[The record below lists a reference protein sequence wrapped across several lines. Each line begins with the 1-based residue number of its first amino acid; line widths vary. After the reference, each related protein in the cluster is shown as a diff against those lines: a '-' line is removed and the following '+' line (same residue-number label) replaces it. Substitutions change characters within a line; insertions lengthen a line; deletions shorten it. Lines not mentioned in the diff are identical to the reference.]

1 MARATK
7 ESSAVIG
14 IAGAVGAVG
23 GFLIPLTFG
32 SPWVTDPVEA
42 VKVAFVVFAGF
53 YVVCLATTWFF
64 YTRRVTV
71 AGRAP
76 ALATANV

>member
-1 MARATK
+1 MA
-7 ESSAVIG
+7 
-14 IAGAVGAVG
+14 
-23 GFLIPLTFG
+23 FG
-32 SPWVTDPVEA
+32 
-42 VKVAFVVFAGF
+42 VFTGF

-76 ALATANV
+76 SLAAADV

>member
-1 MARATK
+1 
-7 ESSAVIG
+7 
-14 IAGAVGAVG
+14 
-23 GFLIPLTFG
+23 
-32 SPWVTDPVEA
+32 VTDPVEA

>member
-1 MARATK
+1 M
-7 ESSAVIG
+7 
-14 IAGAVGAVG
+14 
-23 GFLIPLTFG
+23 
-32 SPWVTDPVEA
+32 
-42 VKVAFVVFAGF
+42 AFVVFTAF

-76 ALATANV
+76 ALATADV

>member
-1 MARATK
+1 M
-7 ESSAVIG
+7 
-14 IAGAVGAVG
+14 GAIG

-42 VKVAFVVFAGF
+42 VKMAFGVFTGF

-76 ALATANV
+76 ALATADV